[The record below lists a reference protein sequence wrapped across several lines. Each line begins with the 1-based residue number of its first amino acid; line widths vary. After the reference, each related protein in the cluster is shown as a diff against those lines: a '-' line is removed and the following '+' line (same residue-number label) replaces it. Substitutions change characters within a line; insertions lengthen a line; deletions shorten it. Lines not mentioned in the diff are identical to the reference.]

1 MTVWAAHAPN
11 YDYSNVDFYEENTV
25 LDAEGD
31 LAANTL
37 LDYQH
42 EDQAA
47 VEEEARAL
55 HHTVQQIYKK
65 QKIFHLI
72 LLLGASPVRS
82 VVTSE
87 LCAGIVLIS
96 VVMLLAVVSLA
107 VSLVTRRTKV
117 TSTAP
122 GPGVKQVPVLLFIIN
137 INPSTL

>member
-1 MTVWAAHAPN
+1 MDSAAPN

-72 LLLGASPVRS
+72 LLLGASPVPS
-82 VVTSE
+82 VVTSS
-87 LCAGIVLIS
+87 CVQAS
-96 VVMLLAVVSLA
+96 C
-107 VSLVTRRTKV
+107 
-117 TSTAP
+117 
-122 GPGVKQVPVLLFIIN
+122 
-137 INPSTL
+137 

>member
-72 LLLGASPVRS
+72 LLLGASPVLS
-82 VVTSE
+82 VVTS
-87 LCAGIVLIS
+87 CCVQ
-96 VVMLLAVVSLA
+96 VSC
-107 VSLVTRRTKV
+107 
-117 TSTAP
+117 
-122 GPGVKQVPVLLFIIN
+122 
-137 INPSTL
+137 